1 MAALGHHKRAF
12 VPSKRTE
19 LLQKISHKL
28 KHLSDIYKDSYS
40 ALHFFYIFFTCLSSI
55 TYLE

>member
-40 ALHFFYIFFTCLSSI
+40 ALHFFLYIFYLS
-55 TYLE
+55 